1 MQAKA
6 ALALVEYDR
15 QVQVLLDAYAAQAAA
30 VAKCSGALTPAM
42 KIGPLDIDVSSTERV
57 VFGNRIDALSRRRMP
72 SPFLIKD
79 MINDMTATPDLAI
92 LGTNVQD
99 IEESLAETTNS
110 RPMPGSLVQLASGGY
125 ETYYGQSPDDVTRE
139 QHA

>member
-1 MQAKA
+1 
-6 ALALVEYDR
+6 
-15 QVQVLLDAYAAQAAA
+15 
-30 VAKCSGALTPAM
+30 
-42 KIGPLDIDVSSTERV
+42 
-57 VFGNRIDALSRRRMP
+57 
-72 SPFLIKD
+72 